1 MNEQTRNVGM
11 DALGSLYREIVL
23 EHAKEPQN
31 FGTLSQ
37 ADSSAEGYNPMCGD
51 RVCVQVRLDP
61 SRTRVEEV
69 GFTGEG
75 CSICMASSSM
85 MTEEVQKQP
94 IVDTERLIQNFRDVL
109 TGTQDPSILDG
120 DIASLAG
127 VRNFAVRV
135 KCASLPWTTLKEA
148 LESAL
153 SGKNQEKRS

>member
-1 MNEQTRNVGM
+1 M

-31 FGTLSQ
+31 FRTLPH
-37 ADSSAEGYNPMCGD
+37 ADASSEGYNPMCGD
-51 RVCVQVRLDP
+51 RVCVQIQLSPD
-61 SRTRVEEV
+61 RTRLEEI

-85 MTEEVQKQP
+85 MTEEVQKKS
-94 IVDTERLIQNFRDVL
+94 IADIDSMIQNFRDVL
-109 TGTQDPSILDG
+109 TGTKDPSVLDG

-148 LESAL
+148 LECAL
-153 SGKNQEKRS
+153 LSNKQETPS